1 MHMLLA
7 SPWGQPQSNQGN
19 AWENIF
25 ICIYS
30 HVYIYIYFFLIL
42 FFPFFL
48 QLYANKVV
56 MIKGDGGFFCQ
67 KSRHVC

>member
-19 AWENIF
+19 TWENIF